1 MPKLKRRSNT
11 NSPNNSPDSKSED
24 AKNSTIK
31 PQNSQSSV
39 KIKKMIANTKSINSK
54 LYNKNKCLYFTTL
67 GIALLSIV
75 FLVQKVSSLTWH
87 GTSFNYYEI
96 KKLILNTYGSE
107 YSKLKP
113 LYKTRSALKEAKDNH
128 NIKKILG
135 PSDFNYLENKIWKN
149 YTIENFKKHHLNPML
164 IERVSGTEG
173 NQKVVDFI
181 TSSLPKFYE
190 VTLDTSVQRTAL
202 GDDVKFQ
209 NVIATSNKY
218 AERQL
223 IVACHFDS
231 KYWPNKNEVF
241 IGATDSA
248 VPCAMM
254 IQMAWNLNHEVMN
267 QGELGLVFVF
277 FDGEEAFVNWSDTD
291 SVYGSKN
298 MAKRW
303 SQYYERTLA
312 NRNLGKNNKEK
323 IRKIDRINCFILLDL
338 IGNSNPSFS
347 HDRQF
352 AKASQLFL
360 RMGALENHPFLQK
373 KFKNKNNNRPYFN
386 LRNVG
391 RRNLYIDDDHMPWYR
406 AGLRE
411 IVHLIPTPFPFTWH
425 RTDDN
430 ESNLDYDTIYNLQL
444 ILDTFVVEYMNL
456 IE

>member
-1 MPKLKRRSNT
+1 
-11 NSPNNSPDSKSED
+11 
-24 AKNSTIK
+24 
-31 PQNSQSSV
+31 
-39 KIKKMIANTKSINSK
+39 
-54 LYNKNKCLYFTTL
+54 
-67 GIALLSIV
+67 
-75 FLVQKVSSLTWH
+75 
-87 GTSFNYYEI
+87 
-96 KKLILNTYGSE
+96 
-107 YSKLKP
+107 
-113 LYKTRSALKEAKDNH
+113 
-128 NIKKILG
+128 
-135 PSDFNYLENKIWKN
+135 
-149 YTIENFKKHHLNPML
+149 
-164 IERVSGTEG
+164 
-173 NQKVVDFI
+173 
-181 TSSLPKFYE
+181 
-190 VTLDTSVQRTAL
+190 
-202 GDDVKFQ
+202 
-209 NVIATSNKY
+209 
-218 AERQL
+218 
-223 IVACHFDS
+223 
-231 KYWPNKNEVF
+231 
-241 IGATDSA
+241 
-248 VPCAMM
+248 
-254 IQMAWNLNHEVMN
+254 
-267 QGELGLVFVF
+267 
-277 FDGEEAFVNWSDTD
+277 
-291 SVYGSKN
+291 